1 MFCGIQRLR
10 AGALASGTFPAHNAL
25 FHSFSMQVT
34 IDRLDPFVRVAQG
47 VLRQAARLGQVL
59 SRGVRTYRQLTQ
71 QQAVDAASI
80 GRARAV
86 DLSRGVVRPR

>member
-1 MFCGIQRLR
+1 MASSGSGRLPVAR
-10 AGALASGTFPAHNAL
+10 NISSTHRTVSL
-25 FHSFSMQVT
+25 FLNQVT

-47 VLRQAARLGQVL
+47 VLRQAARVGQVL

-71 QQAVDAASI
+71 QQAADAASI

-86 DLSRGVVRPR
+86 DLSRGVVRPS

>member
-1 MFCGIQRLR
+1 M
-10 AGALASGTFPAHNAL
+10 
-25 FHSFSMQVT
+25 
-34 IDRLDPFVRVAQG
+34 RVAQG

-71 QQAVDAASI
+71 QQAADAVSI